1 LALRPDSENLS
12 PELSAPARNFIPG
25 LPEIPNLVARYF
37 SDDNDIHGSFGNDGR
52 GNYFGHGRFS
62 SIHSSTPILGGYAF
76 EGTSYGRLDNIN
88 PFRGVAGGYENPQYN
103 TLNTWNSFEIS
114 DSNRSEWD
122 FGVSSGYNSAFAV
135 DIGEGAAAVTADWN
149 KLNQVMDTISRQAV
163 LMKDN
168 KFGFDRDGFH
178 NVSGSPHVVVNP
190 FSGTWGVDAAHPD
203 IWESFG
209 AGGAHPYLKDTVETQ
224 APNYFEIIQSG
235 AWSKWVKNKDLGSE
249 SAIRDSVTI
258 ANGVPDG
265 EKFYYFL
272 KSLLESK
279 RRVLEA
285 YRRILGPAKYLPLE
299 APAGSSLSVAELD
312 ASDYANVPTGSVSRV
327 MAKTASASDWDQMLK
342 VTRRQSGSIKNWY
355 DTVAKQTDP
364 TASFYNMLLFETAHT
379 TFNAF
384 DTLAN
389 DSYGWG
395 AVTKTESGGVT
406 VRVAS
411 TSYTEGPEAML
422 FQRAAVKA
430 GFNYMMGELALG
442 TVSAAPK
449 SAYDTYVNGLVQERN
464 LDGTPQ
470 GRKGQIT
477 GFLSSL
483 GVNGTDFY
491 HHGLGLAVKQAS
503 DAYTTLASE
512 STDMSANNHIEI
524 KRKLETLY
532 QKQFAVFEEAQ
543 KIPANGNFTNLTATM
558 QDISQKG
565 LKAVNLLAPIA
576 ELLRSPSRDSGV
588 NKMRTPILGFDAT
601 SLDSKTGFNDLSW
614 DFIPH
619 SILTTDNTVPMYDG
633 YVTMAGTGTGYSFG
647 IGRRQ
652 PPVMVSERPPILDDQ
667 GRNTDANAMMT
678 VAVPLPDGDEYALN
692 TTTGTIQSVNFD
704 RAFSANR
711 INAYY
716 VHSDARGHLAPAAPI
731 GSQTR
736 WRGQVPEVQ
745 ENPAFSG
752 AAFTYISRQGVAEE
766 QLLTAAYNWNRQTAY
781 RREVDY
787 YDQKEAEKKEEEAAE
802 QRAVAE
808 EDGRNRQI
816 AQTFEAARR
825 REAQE
830 REHSQKVADEL
841 RRLERERDQKS
852 E

>member
-1 LALRPDSENLS
+1 
-12 PELSAPARNFIPG
+12 
-25 LPEIPNLVARYF
+25 
-37 SDDNDIHGSFGNDGR
+37 
-52 GNYFGHGRFS
+52 
-62 SIHSSTPILGGYAF
+62 
-76 EGTSYGRLDNIN
+76 
-88 PFRGVAGGYENPQYN
+88 
-103 TLNTWNSFEIS
+103 
-114 DSNRSEWD
+114 
-122 FGVSSGYNSAFAV
+122 
-135 DIGEGAAAVTADWN
+135 
-149 KLNQVMDTISRQAV
+149 
-163 LMKDN
+163 
-168 KFGFDRDGFH
+168 
-178 NVSGSPHVVVNP
+178 
-190 FSGTWGVDAAHPD
+190 
-203 IWESFG
+203 
-209 AGGAHPYLKDTVETQ
+209 
-224 APNYFEIIQSG
+224 
-235 AWSKWVKNKDLGSE
+235 
-249 SAIRDSVTI
+249 
-258 ANGVPDG
+258 
-265 EKFYYFL
+265 
-272 KSLLESK
+272 
-279 RRVLEA
+279 
-285 YRRILGPAKYLPLE
+285 
-299 APAGSSLSVAELD
+299 
-312 ASDYANVPTGSVSRV
+312 
-327 MAKTASASDWDQMLK
+327 
-342 VTRRQSGSIKNWY
+342 
-355 DTVAKQTDP
+355 
-364 TASFYNMLLFETAHT
+364 
-379 TFNAF
+379 
-384 DTLAN
+384 
-389 DSYGWG
+389 
-395 AVTKTESGGVT
+395 
-406 VRVAS
+406 
-411 TSYTEGPEAML
+411 
-422 FQRAAVKA
+422 
-430 GFNYMMGELALG
+430 
-442 TVSAAPK
+442 
-449 SAYDTYVNGLVQERN
+449 
-464 LDGTPQ
+464 
-470 GRKGQIT
+470 
-477 GFLSSL
+477 
-483 GVNGTDFY
+483 
-491 HHGLGLAVKQAS
+491 
-503 DAYTTLASE
+503 
-512 STDMSANNHIEI
+512 
-524 KRKLETLY
+524 
-532 QKQFAVFEEAQ
+532 
-543 KIPANGNFTNLTATM
+543 
-558 QDISQKG
+558 
-565 LKAVNLLAPIA
+565 
-576 ELLRSPSRDSGV
+576 V

-678 VAVPLPDGDEYALN
+678 VAVPFPDGDEYALN

-808 EDGRNRQI
+808 EDGRNRQS